1 MHRQF
6 TTVALD
12 DRACFL
18 LLSIATPTILDRDR
32 IMSSSNMY
40 RSQNGSG
47 FGASTNRAS
56 TPTNFSGLLA
66 RSEALGVND
75 ISQDRGDTS
84 ELPRIHYGIGE
95 IERQSEVA
103 AGKGKRKALRGE
115 G

>member
-1 MHRQF
+1 M
-6 TTVALD
+6 TALAFYNSAID
-12 DRACFL
+12 
-18 LLSIATPTILDRDR
+18 ILTYLVRER
-32 IMSSSNMY
+32 NMSSSNIF
-40 RSQNGSG
+40 RSQSGNG
-47 FGASTNRAS
+47 FGGSTNRAS
-56 TPTNFSGLLA
+56 TPTNFTGLLA

-75 ISQDRGDTS
+75 VSQDRGDTS